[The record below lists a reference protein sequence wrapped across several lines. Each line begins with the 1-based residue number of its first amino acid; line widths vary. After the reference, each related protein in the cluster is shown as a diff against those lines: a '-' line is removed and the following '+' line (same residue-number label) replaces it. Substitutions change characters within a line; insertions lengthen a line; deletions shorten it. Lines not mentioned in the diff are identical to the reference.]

1 MYDKKKSGILIGKK
15 AISAHL
21 NNMSDYHLKR
31 WIEKGM
37 PVLIKDG
44 RWLAHEKN
52 IEDFFMHY
60 TRRKANLDE

>member
-37 PVLIKDG
+37 PLLIKDG
-44 RWLAHEKN
+44 RWLAHEK
-52 IEDFFMHY
+52 
-60 TRRKANLDE
+60 K